1 MYAHVK
7 GRTQAMKTDHTYIL
21 IFHTDP
27 GHGWLE
33 VPVKEVRN
41 SGVPISQC
49 SYIKGDKAYLEED
62 CDAPAYL
69 NYLDEKH
76 IAYIIDRDVHVNHDH
91 PIRNYNNWPEEWT
104 ATHEEVMK
112 YSKKRVYQND

>member
-1 MYAHVK
+1 
-7 GRTQAMKTDHTYIL
+7 MKTDHTYIL

-76 IAYIIDRDVHVNHDH
+76 IAYIIDRDVHVNYDH

-112 YSKKRVYQND
+112 YSEKRVYQND

>member
-1 MYAHVK
+1 
-7 GRTQAMKTDHTYIL
+7 MKTDHTYIL

-27 GHGWLE
+27 GHAWLE
-33 VPVKEVRN
+33 VPVKEVRD

-91 PIRNYNNWPEEWT
+91 PIRNYNNWPKEWA

-112 YSKKRVYQND
+112 YSEKRVYQND

>member
-1 MYAHVK
+1 
-7 GRTQAMKTDHTYIL
+7 MKTDHTYIL

-91 PIRNYNNWPEEWT
+91 PIRNYNNWPAKWT

-112 YSKKRVYQND
+112 YSEKRVYQND

>member
-1 MYAHVK
+1 M
-7 GRTQAMKTDHTYIL
+7 RTDHTYIL
-21 IFHTDP
+21 VFHTDP

-62 CDAPAYL
+62 CDAHAYL
-69 NYLDEKH
+69 NYLDEQN
-76 IAYIIDRDVHVNHDH
+76 IAYTISRDVHVNHSH
-91 PIRNYNNWPEEWT
+91 PIRNYKNWPKEWT
-104 ATHEEVMK
+104 ATQEQLEFHFMRRK
-112 YSKKRVYQND
+112 DD

>member
-1 MYAHVK
+1 
-7 GRTQAMKTDHTYIL
+7 MKTNHTYIL

-27 GHGWLE
+27 GQGWLE
-33 VPVKEVRN
+33 VPVKEVRD

-76 IAYIIDRDVHVNHDH
+76 IAYIIDRDVHVNHSH
-91 PIRNYNNWPEEWT
+91 PIRNYNNWPKEWA
-104 ATHEEVMK
+104 ATRAQLEFTWKE
-112 YSKKRVYQND
+112 ND

>member
-1 MYAHVK
+1 MYAHAK

-112 YSKKRVYQND
+112 YSEKRVYQND